1 MEWLDMRD
9 AFLAVPLLG
18 VMPIPGK
25 AQELW
30 ARWAESTNDF
40 LRAHNTFIL
49 HVYANSPSRFCLFRV
64 CV

>member
-40 LRAHNTFIL
+40 LAGHNMFIL
-49 HVYANSPSRFCLFRV
+49 HVCANNRSRLCRV
-64 CV
+64 QV